1 MGNRS
6 DGAYGQYSM
15 TLLGLHG
22 SRVMGHMC
30 NRPHEQ
36 WGTWTMGHMG
46 DGHTAIIMYRSGSG
60 TWVMGCMGNGTHS
73 GCIQ

>member
-1 MGNRS
+1 
-6 DGAYGQYSM
+6 
-15 TLLGLHG
+15 
-22 SRVMGHMC
+22 MGHMG

-36 WGTWTMGHMG
+36 RGTWTMGHMG
-46 DGHTAIIMYRSGSG
+46 DGHTAIIMYRSGWG